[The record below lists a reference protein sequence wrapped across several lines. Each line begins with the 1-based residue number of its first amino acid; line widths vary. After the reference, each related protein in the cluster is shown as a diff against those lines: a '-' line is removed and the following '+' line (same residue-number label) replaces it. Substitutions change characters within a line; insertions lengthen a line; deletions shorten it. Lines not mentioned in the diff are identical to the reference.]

1 MDRLDDARSVGASDE
16 DRRRHEDALFAQI
29 LDPAEDARIG
39 RVLRAL
45 GL

>member
-1 MDRLDDARSVGASDE
+1 MDMPADAGTVAADE
-16 DRRRHEDALFAQI
+16 HRRRAEDALFAQI
-29 LDPAEDARIG
+29 IDPAEDARIE